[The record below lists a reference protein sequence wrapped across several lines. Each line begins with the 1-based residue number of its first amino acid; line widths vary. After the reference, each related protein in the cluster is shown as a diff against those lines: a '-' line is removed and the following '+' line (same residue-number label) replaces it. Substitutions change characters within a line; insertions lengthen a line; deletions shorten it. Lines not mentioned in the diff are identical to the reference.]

1 MGKWGIEWEY
11 DGAQSTYSYLAP
23 KNTKNTWD
31 LYNQMSFSERRVD
44 MVDLCILCLLN

>member
-23 KNTKNTWD
+23 KNTKKINNWD
-31 LYNQMSFSERRVD
+31 LYNRITKFLFPERRVD
-44 MVDLCILCLLN
+44 MVDAQL